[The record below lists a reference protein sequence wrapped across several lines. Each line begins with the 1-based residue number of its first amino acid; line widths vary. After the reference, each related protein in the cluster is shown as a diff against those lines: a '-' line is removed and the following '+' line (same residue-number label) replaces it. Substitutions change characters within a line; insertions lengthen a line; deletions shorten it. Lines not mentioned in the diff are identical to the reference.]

1 MIQTCLSDKIN
12 SLQDFLTAEDFQNR
26 VKTELND
33 SGMTDPSF
41 ERSEVNPNSN
51 EHPDSQGN
59 SQYTGIFM
67 GHFRNEDNCN
77 LLEFSV
83 TLYFKVVEQNE
94 SEDVIELISNNQFQ
108 GIYIGQSFQ

>member
-1 MIQTCLSDKIN
+1 MIHACPSDKI
-12 SLQDFLTAEDFQNR
+12 SRFLTAEDFQNR

-67 GHFRNEDNCN
+67 GIF
-77 LLEFSV
+77 V
-83 TLYFKVVEQNE
+83 TTVNF
-94 SEDVIELISNNQFQ
+94 
-108 GIYIGQSFQ
+108 

>member
-1 MIQTCLSDKIN
+1 MIHTCPSDKIN

-41 ERSEVNPNSN
+41 ERSEVNQQPNSN
-51 EHPDSQGN
+51 PDSQGN

-67 GHFRNEDNCN
+67 GIFITRTT
-77 LLEFSV
+77 V
-83 TLYFKVVEQNE
+83 TF
-94 SEDVIELISNNQFQ
+94 
-108 GIYIGQSFQ
+108 

>member
-1 MIQTCLSDKIN
+1 MIHTCPSDKIN
-12 SLQDFLTAEDFQNR
+12 SQDFLTAEDFQNR

-41 ERSEVNPNSN
+41 ERSEINQPNSN

-67 GHFRNEDNCN
+67 GIF
-77 LLEFSV
+77 V
-83 TLYFKVVEQNE
+83 TTVNF
-94 SEDVIELISNNQFQ
+94 
-108 GIYIGQSFQ
+108 